1 MPILCLSCA
10 KSGGGSLAELSRL
23 SMVFLYKK
31 KEGSCKTGKQVPETK
46 YQIVLSMTSLLQHDT
61 GQKVKMNTV

>member
-23 SMVFLYKK
+23 SMVFFIQ